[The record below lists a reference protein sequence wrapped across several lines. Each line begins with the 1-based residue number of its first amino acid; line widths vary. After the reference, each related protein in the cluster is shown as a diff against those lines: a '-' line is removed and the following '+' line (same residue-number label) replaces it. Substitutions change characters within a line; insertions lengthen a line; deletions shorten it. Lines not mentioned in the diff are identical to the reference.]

1 MEGRTQLGKKCIV
14 FQNNKLR
21 FVRNGVAIRLLQE
34 EIYVKIQSASASR
47 HINSKEKAKRE
58 FVVDAYKQ
66 YQDGYISRA
75 AYIAIIYH
83 KYLRVDL

>member
-1 MEGRTQLGKKCIV
+1 MKGRTQLGKKCIV

-34 EIYVKIQSASASR
+34 EIYVKIQSASASQ
-47 HINSKEKAKRE
+47 HINRKKEAQRE

-75 AYIAIIYH
+75 AYIAIICH
-83 KYLRVDL
+83 EYLPVDL